1 MDGFA
6 SSPGPENGPAA
17 EEGVVPQRQFLPG
30 LYADI
35 PEEIYHASPGVSV
48 SALKRFAE
56 APAKVKVNRKSTPS
70 LAFGSL
76 AHTAVLQ
83 PHLLADRYHVVDME
97 RISAREKAT
106 KDAMAAAGGRELVK
120 RSDWDD
126 ALRLRDVVHSHPTL
140 REMLAPVGLLTEV
153 SFYWHDPATGLLCR
167 GRADGLR
174 NDWRAV
180 LDLKSTVDASPDGFA
195 KSVASYNYHWQQAHY
210 QHGLSFTWQKPEA
223 FFFIAIENEDPFLPA
238 IYELDR
244 HAVELGERQVA
255 ENLEAWAECE
265 RTGIWPGYPEQPQ
278 PLDLPGW
285 AYARAGER
293 A

>member
-1 MDGFA
+1 MNELSEEVPADGA
-6 SSPGPENGPAA
+6 GDQQPERVWA
-17 EEGVVPQRQFLPG
+17 PG
-30 LYADI
+30 LYLDI
-35 PEEIYHASPGVSV
+35 PEEPYHASPGVSV
-48 SALKRFAE
+48 SSLKRFSE
-56 APAKVKVNRKSTPS
+56 APAKVRVRRPDTKS

-83 PHLLADRYHVVDME
+83 PHLLADRYHVVDLE
-97 RISAREKAT
+97 RISPREKAT

-126 ALRLRDVVHSHPTL
+126 ALRLRDRVHAHPTL
-140 REMLAPVGLLTEV
+140 REMLSPVGLVVEA
-153 SFYWHDPATGLLCR
+153 SFYWPDPATGLLCR

-174 NDWRAV
+174 NDWQVV

-195 KSVASYNYHWQQAHY
+195 RAVASYHYHWQQAHY
-210 QHGLSFTWQKPEA
+210 QNGLSIAWRRPKA
-223 FFFIAIENEDPFLPA
+223 FFFIAIESEEPFLPA
-238 IYELDR
+238 IYELDAR
-244 HAVELGERQVA
+244 AVELGERQVA